1 MSGPWERYRDEGS
14 LEVTEPKNKVPGPWD
29 RFALPSGSPTVVQQ
43 QPPSPSRV
51 EQAAVAQPVFSDGSS
66 MEQEGFVDPMGNV
79 SGSLSSLPVKAPAK
93 VNTQTSVT
101 TQVVPPRGFNPES
114 SDYDYA
120 TATAAGLGPDGTGA
134 NKGHWGSVAPA
145 SKADRERYSL
155 PDNSY
160 VILKGRKHETWD
172 KAVQAE
178 IDRGSEVLKIGPRYF
193 SVPKGFQQPA
203 EMRAYEPTLFEQ
215 FRGLFPANR
224 DKASNEVAARQI
236 AKRENIP
243 VTQVY
248 REAGGSRPIFNPEG
262 RASIGAAVDT
272 GKVILNEFNPI
283 DKDGNAQVPRFV
295 KGGAG
300 AVARTI
306 RGGNINAPGQENT
319 LDKFI
324 KSTEPPKKTGPGN
337 FDAFENFGD
346 SLGYSLTTMVA
357 SATAAAAATPFT
369 GPAGGVA
376 TGMAVA
382 GGVAYRASKDQFLD
396 NVKENLN
403 KQSKKMFGRDLS
415 PDEWKQASIDFD
427 GAATKYGAWEAIP
440 EAISNAIFLKAFA
453 KPIIGAKGSRL
464 DRLVPIAA
472 SQVAEQT
479 TETITALGQN
489 KAELEAG
496 LTTEQLDIKEA
507 FRRQFAQTLLL
518 GGTMAAG
525 VKSKQ
530 AAQDFYINQVEPRV
544 APGSA
549 LARAIRNDLDMAAF
563 NPESIRQE
571 AVRRLNPD
579 NAQLEVR
586 NVGQQGGNK
595 PWEDFQTPAPTEA
608 QSNAPWED
616 FRAANNPPPLSPI
629 ESSIVQSEPI
639 PPGIDLTQSAGE
651 PTLTGEPMT
660 IGPDDRADPPMGNVL
675 GGPIESND
683 PPMGDEPRAA
693 NIERPETVAIY
704 NGLID
709 AMNGGYMGQKQAMK
723 EFQRQYGLVEVKNNE
738 AVLSAKG
745 QQLIEQLNPR
755 GMGAKPLT
763 TQEADDILNQFVAAN
778 QPEQIEPVTIAPIAP
793 TTQTQ
798 AEPTEAQRVF
808 NQFLKDGGGDDV
820 QQVSTTT
827 GRKIDTVLYLA
838 ELDELSP
845 AGGDLQPR
853 DRSRQSSDQQI
864 QLMAN
869 QLDPARLG
877 ESAEADRGAPIVG
890 DDFIIE
896 SGNGRVQAIKRAY
909 EQVPERAQAYRDFLA
924 NKYGFIDAQK
934 MRMPVL
940 VRVRMTA
947 LSPDERRQFVQEAN
961 QSATMQFSATEKAL
975 IDQTKLGPQVMGVWR
990 GGEVTDAANRDF
1002 VRSFIQ
1008 NVIPQAEQNS
1018 VMDANGN
1025 LSLDGKRRI
1034 EAAMLGKAFGDAA
1047 LLARIFESNDNNIR
1061 SIGGA
1066 LLDVSGDWMNMRQ
1079 AGVEGRMPERFD
1091 VTPQLVD
1098 AVRILDGLRE
1108 TNRKLADFLGTQE
1121 MFEQRDPAT
1130 EAFLRGFFN
1139 AKLTR
1144 AVGRDQVY
1152 DLLKAYADAAVQQS
1166 DESLFGDLTQV
1177 QPTEI
1182 IETQTEARN
1191 AKNAGS
1197 ETGQLFEVGPRSAET
1212 AGTSDA
1218 RGGQEVPRREL
1229 RRGGQGSDRPSNESD
1244 VGQQVGQDRG
1254 RTRGNNESP
1263 RKEKPT
1269 RSQKANNQSQAETD
1283 RIEPFLEDENGRTP
1297 GQDDDN
1303 PLPRK
1308 SQREAS
1314 SQADTGKQENQR
1326 FRGTTR
1332 SSLLYQASFT
1342 DRQSI
1347 YRNAFVELG
1356 YDPTQAELLPPARQF
1371 TILSQGLKNTYGLA
1385 FVQRT
1390 DPANLRQAIDQLL
1403 DAYRGLQLMA
1413 YVTELPSKAIGLEGT
1428 LGLVLRRQV
1437 EYLGAYYPGG
1447 GNIEGTRTAGP
1458 TISLPKRSNSFAHE
1472 WGHAFDYWMLDKIN
1486 GEQGTLSDAIR
1497 KGDALSDQFPE
1508 SIKDAYVLMMR
1519 SLFFDRGLE
1528 AAQIMELEK
1537 KIELAKTDV
1546 ERQKLQAK
1554 LDQVLSGA
1562 SKSRSTKSQYYE
1574 QQKEFVSREGGE
1586 LDYWT
1591 KPTEMLAR
1599 AFEAYISF
1607 KVEGA
1612 GGTTEFIGK
1621 GTEAYQSDAIS
1632 RLELTFPKDADRFN
1646 IYRAF
1651 DLLFDAVR
1659 NEALLNPTGEA
1670 AAAMPNDVVL
1680 SNPAI
1685 YFRDVIDTS
1694 EGTFMGKVFKNER
1707 DELQRQRNAAKRQA
1721 DRPSDNKTVIQRIQ
1735 DATNA
1740 IAQTN
1745 RGVLLSIE
1753 GRYKKR
1759 GNTGAANAI
1768 WQVTKR
1774 IATDPGAS
1782 RETFKGGVFNEAI
1795 ERETFRF
1802 ENRLDRII
1810 KDNDIQNFTEEELD
1824 QLRDVLTAISD
1835 EPLRASAK
1843 ITAAAAPLRILLN
1856 DLHGFMTQ
1864 AGVDV
1869 GYVEQGYLTRILDE
1883 PIIMDNPG
1891 GFVQDATKV
1900 YEVVFENT
1908 TPDLEGAMT
1917 PDSVEQDLNVVAGII
1932 SKLRN
1937 AGIRYNKDS
1946 RFADFAKTIK
1956 QMRKL
1961 AGQLRKALAAGDVD
1975 QIDDA
1980 RAAYASFIE
1989 EWDVGGQSVEETI
2002 GEAREL
2008 AKEIWSDKAANDWLQ
2023 RILYGSPAG
2032 WDSNSPSANFLK
2044 QRKLPP
2050 EADKLLTKWYIAD
2063 PSETVRTYLRGAVR
2077 KSEYNRRF
2085 GKMSGDR
2092 GNTKIDTLFE
2102 NLRKSG
2108 VSGEDVEY
2116 IEKIVNQETGNT
2128 RGNLPRGAE
2137 RLLNNTQT
2145 IGTMALLGRVVLT
2158 SLAEPIAV
2166 GFQTGKAL
2174 DGFAALA
2181 STIREI
2187 VPTASIREKRALA
2200 RALGIV
2206 ASPHTTDIL
2215 ANRFGG
2221 QFSEDPKISKVSAR
2235 FYARVGL
2242 TGLTNAQRR
2251 SAMQLGIAYFVEMA
2265 ETINDPDASA
2275 QDKAAARRELVDF
2288 GLQRSDLDEFA
2299 TWMMQFGDR
2308 LPALEEITDVNGQLT
2323 EFGMMLSVGVGRLVN
2338 QAIQNPKGV
2347 DRPYAANTTIGRMV
2361 YGLLSFNMAF
2371 SRNIMIKSWKMI
2383 TREAEQ
2389 QGAQKA
2395 AWLAVRAVAF
2405 PALSLYAGH
2414 FIVTMMREALLNPD
2428 KWDDEE
2434 KKGNLYPYL
2443 VGLAF
2448 SRSGFTGVVDPF
2460 YNAVL
2465 SLKYQRDLSN
2475 LMIGPVGSFFAV
2487 NLQRILSGFMLPNS
2501 DKNNKVETTQ
2511 LKAAYELTL
2520 QPALGYAT
2528 GALPGGP
2535 LLGAA
2540 YGVGYGYLSSPA
2552 FKSQFAEFFVG
2563 PKDTDKK
2570 KDAGIP
2576 F

>member
-1 MSGPWERYRDEGS
+1 MAGPWEDYGGGS
-14 LEVTEPKNKVPGPWD
+14 SSAAARPKNKTPGPWD
-29 RFALPSGSPTVVQQ
+29 DFALPSGSPAVVQQ
-43 QPPSPSRV
+43 QPSPPARV
-51 EQAAVAQPVFSDGSS
+51 EQAAVAQPVFSNGSS

-79 SGSLSSLPVKAPAK
+79 TGSFTDIARPSPA
-93 VNTQTSVT
+93 QPI
-101 TQVVPPRGFNPES
+101 QANP
-114 SDYDYA
+114 
-120 TATAAGLGPDGTGA
+120 GP
-134 NKGHWGSVAPA
+134 
-145 SKADRERYSL
+145 E
-155 PDNSY
+155 
-160 VILKGRKHETWD
+160 
-172 KAVQAE
+172 
-178 IDRGSEVLKIGPRYF
+178 F
-193 SVPKGFQQPA
+193 
-203 EMRAYEPTLFEQ
+203 RAYEPTLMDRVRDF
-215 FRGLFPANR
+215 FPSNR
-224 DKASNEVAARQI
+224 DRASNELAARQI

-248 REAGGSRPIFNPEG
+248 SEAGGSRPIFNPEG
-262 RASIGAAVDT
+262 RAPIGAAVDT
-272 GKVILNEFNPI
+272 AKVIGNEFSPV
-283 DKDGNAQVPRFV
+283 DKDGNAQVPRVV
-295 KGGAG
+295 KGGAN

-306 RGGNINAPGQENT
+306 RGGNISAPGQENA

-324 KSTEPPKKTGPGN
+324 KNTEPPKKTGPGN

-369 GPAGGVA
+369 SPLGGVA

-403 KQSKKMFGRDLS
+403 KESNKLFGRDLS
-415 PDEWKQASIDFD
+415 PDEWKQASKDFD

-440 EAISNAIFLKAFA
+440 EAISNAIFLKAFT
-453 KPIIGAKGSRL
+453 KPIIGAKGTRL
-464 DRLVPIAA
+464 ERLTPIAA
-472 SQVAEQT
+472 SQVAEQS

-496 LTTEQLDIKEA
+496 LTTEQLSIKEA
-507 FRRQFAQTLLL
+507 FNRQFAQTLLTS
-518 GGTMAAG
+518 GTMAAG
-525 VKSKQ
+525 VKGKQ
-530 AAQDFYINQVEPRV
+530 AAQDFYINEVEPRV

-579 NAQLEVR
+579 NAQLELRKVAPPEANR
-586 NVGQQGGNK
+586 
-595 PWEDFQTPAPTEA
+595 PWEDFQSATPT

-616 FRAANNPPPLSPI
+616 FQAANNPPPLSPI
-629 ESSIVQSEPI
+629 EPGTIESAPVA
-639 PPGIDLTQSAGE
+639 PGIDLTQSAGE
-651 PTLTGEPMT
+651 PTLTSEPLI
-660 IGPDDRADPPMGNVL
+660 IGLDDRADPPMG
-675 GGPIESND
+675 E
-683 PPMGDEPRAA
+683 EPRAA
-693 NIERPETVAIY
+693 NIERPETVSIF

-709 AMNGGYMGQKQAMK
+709 VMNGGFMGQKQAMK
-723 EFQRQYGLVEVKNNE
+723 EFQRQYGLVEVKDNE
-738 AVLSAKG
+738 PVLSARG
-745 QQLIEQLNPR
+745 QQLIQQLNPT
-755 GMGAKPLT
+755 GFGSTPLT
-763 TQEADDILNQFVAAN
+763 TQQADDILNQFVAAN
-778 QPEQIEPVTIAPIAP
+778 QPEPIEPVTIAPAAP
-793 TTQTQ
+793 AAPKQDKKTQ
-798 AEPTEAQRVF
+798 AQTIF
-808 NQFLKDGGGDDV
+808 SLFLENGGDQNV

-827 GRKIDTVLYLA
+827 GRKIDTVLYVA
-838 ELDELSP
+838 EMDELSP

-853 DRSRQSSDQQI
+853 DRSRTSSDQQI

-877 ESAEADRGAPIVG
+877 ESAEADRGAPIIG

-909 EQVPERAQAYRDFLA
+909 EQVPERAQAYRNFIAD
-924 NKYGFIDAQK
+924 KYGFDDARD

-947 LSPDERRQFVQEAN
+947 LSPDERKLFVQEAN

-975 IDQTKLGPQVMGVWR
+975 IDQTKLGPPVMELWT

-1025 LSLDGKRRI
+1025 LSIDGKRRI
-1034 EAAMLGKAFGDAA
+1034 EAAMLGKAFGDAN

-1079 AGVEGRMPERFD
+1079 AAIDGRMPERFD
-1091 VTPQLVD
+1091 VTPQLVE
-1098 AVRILDGLRE
+1098 AVRILDSLRE
-1108 TNRKLADFLGTQE
+1108 TNRKLSDFLGTQE

-1152 DLLKAYADAAVQQS
+1152 SLLKDYADVAVLQS
-1166 DESLFGDLTQV
+1166 DESLFGDLNEV
-1177 QPTEI
+1177 QPSEI
-1182 IETQTEARN
+1182 IEIQTESRN
-1191 AKNAGS
+1191 AKNAGT
-1197 ETGQLFEVGPRSAET
+1197 ETGQLFDVGPRSAKA
-1212 AGTSDA
+1212 AGTSNA
-1218 RGGQEVPRREL
+1218 ERGQEVPRREL
-1229 RRGGQGSDRPSNESD
+1229 RGSGQESDRPGDEPNVEK
-1244 VGQQVGQDRG
+1244 DRG
-1254 RTRGNNESP
+1254 RTRRDNE
-1263 RKEKPT
+1263 RTGQKKPSRT
-1269 RSQKANNQSQAETD
+1269 QKASNQSQAETD
-1283 RIEPFLEDENGRTP
+1283 RVEEDQPNGRTP

-1303 PLPRK
+1303 PLPRQ

-1326 FRGTTR
+1326 VRGTTR
-1332 SSLLYQASFT
+1332 GSLLLKVSFT

-1347 YRNAFVELG
+1347 YRNAFAELG

-1371 TILSQGLKNTYGLA
+1371 TILSQGLKKTYGLA
-1385 FVQRT
+1385 FVERT
-1390 DPANLRQAIDQLL
+1390 SSANLREAIDQLL

-1413 YVTELPSKAIGLEGT
+1413 YVTELPTKAIGLEGS

-1458 TISLPKRSNSFAHE
+1458 TISMPKRSNSFAHE

-1486 GEQGTLSDAIR
+1486 GEQGTLSESIR
-1497 KGDALSDQFPE
+1497 KGDALSNEFPE
-1508 SIKDAYVLMMR
+1508 SIKDAYALMMR

-1537 KIELAKTDV
+1537 QIETAKTDAA
-1546 ERQKLQAK
+1546 RQKLQAK
-1554 LDQVLSGA
+1554 LDKVLSGA
-1562 SKSRSTKSQYYE
+1562 SKDRNTKSQYYE
-1574 QQKEFVSREGGE
+1574 QQKEFVSREGGQ

-1670 AAAMPNDVVL
+1670 AATMPNDVVL

-1685 YFRDVIDTS
+1685 YFRDVVDTS
-1694 EGTFMGKVFKNER
+1694 EGTYLGKIFKNER

-1721 DRPSDNKTVIQRIQ
+1721 DRPSDNKTVFQRIQ

-1759 GNTGAANAI
+1759 GNPGAANAI
-1768 WQVTKR
+1768 WQITKR

-1782 RETFKGGVFNEAI
+1782 RETFKGGVFNEAV

-1810 KDNDIQNFTEEELD
+1810 KDFDIQNFTEEELD

-1835 EPLRASAK
+1835 EPLRADPK

-1891 GFVQDATKV
+1891 GFVKDAIKV
-1900 YEVVFENT
+1900 YEIVFENT

-1917 PDSVEQDLNVVAGII
+1917 PDSIEQDLNVVAGII
-1932 SKLRN
+1932 RKLRE
-1937 AGIRYNKDS
+1937 AGVRYNKDF
-1946 RFADFAKTIK
+1946 RFSEFAKAVK
-1956 QMRKL
+1956 QMRKS
-1961 AGQLRKALAAGDVD
+1961 AGMLRKAMAEGTAE
-1975 QIDDA
+1975 QIQKA
-1980 RAAYASFIE
+1980 RADYATFLQE
-1989 EWDVGGQSVEETI
+1989 QGVQEVI
-2002 GEAREL
+2002 GEARDLTKEL
-2008 AKEIWSDKAANDWLQ
+2008 WTDKAANDWLQ

-2044 QRKLPP
+2044 QRKLPA

-2085 GKMSGDR
+2085 GKSSGDR

-2102 NLRKSG
+2102 SLRQNG
-2108 VSGEDVEY
+2108 VTGEDVEY

-2128 RGNLPRGAE
+2128 RGSLPRGAE
-2137 RLLNNTQT
+2137 RLLNNAQT

-2206 ASPHTTDIL
+2206 ASPHTADIL

-2221 QFSEDPKISKVSAR
+2221 QFNEDPKMSKVSAR
-2235 FYARVGL
+2235 YYARVGL

-2251 SAMQLGIAYFVEMA
+2251 SAMQMGIAYFVEMA
-2265 ETINDPDASA
+2265 ETITDPDSSA
-2275 QDKAAARRELVDF
+2275 QDKAAAKRELTDF
-2288 GLQRSDLDEFA
+2288 GLQRNDMDEFA
-2299 TWMMQFGDR
+2299 AWMMQFGDR
-2308 LPALEEITDVNGQLT
+2308 MPSLEEITDVNGQLT

-2371 SRNIMIKSWKMI
+2371 FRNIMVKSWKMI
-2383 TREAEQ
+2383 AREAEE
-2389 QGAQKA
+2389 QGTQKA
-2395 AWLAVRAVAF
+2395 AWLAVRSVAF

-2414 FIVTMMREALLNPD
+2414 FVVTMMREALLNPD

-2448 SRSGFTGVVDPF
+2448 SRSGFTGMVDPF

-2511 LKAAYELTL
+2511 LKAAYELTI
-2520 QPALGYAT
+2520 QPALGYAA

-2535 LLGAA
+2535 LLGAG

-2552 FKSQFAEFFVG
+2552 FKSQFAEIFVG

-2570 KDAGIP
+2570 KEPGIP

>member
-1 MSGPWERYRDEGS
+1 MSGPWEDYGGS
-14 LEVTEPKNKVPGPWD
+14 SSVATRPKDKPPGPWD
-29 RFALPSGSPTVVQQ
+29 DFALPLGSPAVVQQ
-43 QPPSPSRV
+43 QSPSPARV
-51 EQAAVAQPVFSDGSS
+51 EQAAVAQPVFSNGSS
-66 MEQEGFVDPMGNV
+66 MEQEGFVEVKPPV
-79 SGSLSSLPVKAPAK
+79 IAPVKA
-93 VNTQTSVT
+93 NTQTIVT
-101 TQVVPPRGFNPES
+101 PQV
-114 SDYDYA
+114 
-120 TATAAGLGPDGTGA
+120 
-134 NKGHWGSVAPA
+134 
-145 SKADRERYSL
+145 
-155 PDNSY
+155 
-160 VILKGRKHETWD
+160 
-172 KAVQAE
+172 
-178 IDRGSEVLKIGPRYF
+178 
-193 SVPKGFQQPA
+193 A
-203 EMRAYEPTLFEQ
+203 EMRAYTPSLFEQ
-215 FRGLFPANR
+215 FLGLFPSNK

-248 REAGGSRPIFNPEG
+248 REAGGRRPIFNPEG
-262 RASIGAAVDT
+262 RAPIGAAVDT
-272 GKVILNEFNPI
+272 AKVIGNEFNPI
-283 DKDGNAQVPRFV
+283 DKDGNLQVPRFV

-306 RGGNINAPGQENT
+306 RGGNISAPGQENT
-319 LDKFI
+319 LDRFI

-376 TGMAVA
+376 TGMVVA

-403 KQSKKMFGRDLS
+403 KQSNKMFGRDLS
-415 PDEWKQASIDFD
+415 PNEWKQASIDFD
-427 GAATKYGAWEAIP
+427 AAATKYGAWEAIP

-453 KPIIGAKGSRL
+453 RPIIGAKGSRL
-464 DRLVPIAA
+464 DRLAPIAA
-472 SQVAEQT
+472 SQASEQV

-507 FRRQFAQTLLL
+507 FRKQFAMTLLTS
-518 GGTMAAG
+518 GTMAAG
-525 VKSKQ
+525 AKSKQ

-595 PWEDFQTPAPTEA
+595 PWEDFQSPAPTET

-616 FRAANNPPPLSPI
+616 FQAANNPPPLSPI
-629 ESSIVQSEPI
+629 ESSIVQTAPIPLGIDITQTAPI
-639 PPGIDLTQSAGE
+639 PPGIDLTQTPNEPGLSGAPINVGPGE
-651 PTLTGEPMT
+651 
-660 IGPDDRADPPMGNVL
+660 RADPPMGNFPGPDEFGSRDPEL
-675 GGPIESND
+675 GQEPT
-683 PPMGDEPRAA
+683 PP
-693 NIERPETVAIY
+693 IERPEAVSIF

-709 AMNGGYMGQKQAMK
+709 VMGGGFMGQKQAMK
-723 EFQRQYGLVEVKNNE
+723 EFQRQYGLVEVRDNE
-738 AVLSAKG
+738 PVLSAKG
-745 QQLIEQLNPR
+745 QQLIAQLNPT
-755 GMGAKPLT
+755 GMGSKPLT
-763 TQEADDILNQFVAAN
+763 TLEAEEIINQFVAAN
-778 QPEQIEPVTIAPIAP
+778 QPEKIEPVTIATIAQP
-793 TTQTQ
+793 QDG
-798 AEPTEAQRVF
+798 PTEAQRVF
-808 NQFLKDGGGDDV
+808 NQFLKNGGGDDV

-838 ELDELSP
+838 EMDELSP

-1166 DESLFGDLTQV
+1166 DESLFGDLGQV

-1229 RRGGQGSDRPSNESD
+1229 RRGGQGSDRPGNESD

-1254 RTRGNNESP
+1254 RTRRDNESP

-1303 PLPRK
+1303 PLPRQ

-1314 SQADTGKQENQR
+1314 SQADTGKEENQR

-1332 SSLLYQASFT
+1332 SSLLFKVSFT

-1347 YRNAFVELG
+1347 YRNAFAELG

-1371 TILSQGLKNTYGLA
+1371 TILSQGLKKTYGLA
-1385 FVQRT
+1385 FVERT
-1390 DPANLRQAIDQLL
+1390 SSANLREAIDQLL

-1413 YVTELPSKAIGLEGT
+1413 YVTELPTKAIGLEGS

-1458 TISLPKRSNSFAHE
+1458 TIALPKRSNSFAHE

-1486 GEQGTLSDAIR
+1486 GEQGTLSEAIR

-1537 KIELAKTDV
+1537 KIELAKTDA

-1562 SKSRSTKSQYYE
+1562 SKGRNTKSQYYE

-1670 AAAMPNDVVL
+1670 AATMPNDVVL

-1685 YFRDVIDTS
+1685 YFRDVVDTS
-1694 EGTFMGKVFKNER
+1694 EGTYLGKIFRNER

-1721 DRPSDNKTVIQRIQ
+1721 DRPSDNKSVFQRIQ

-1759 GNTGAANAI
+1759 GNPGAANAI
-1768 WQVTKR
+1768 WQITKR

-1900 YEVVFENT
+1900 YEIVFDNT

-1917 PDSVEQDLNVVAGII
+1917 PDSIEQDLNVVAGII

-1946 RFADFAKTIK
+1946 RFSEFAKATK
-1956 QMRKL
+1956 QMRKF
-1961 AGQLRKALAAGDVD
+1961 AGQLRKALAAGDAD
-1975 QIDDA
+1975 EIDAA
-1980 RAAYASFIE
+1980 RTAYASFIQ
-1989 EWDVGGQSVEETI
+1989 DQAVEETI

-2032 WDSNSPSANFLK
+2032 WESNSPSANFLK

-2050 EADKLLTKWYIAD
+2050 EADKLLTKYYIAD

-2092 GNTKIDTLFE
+2092 GNTQIDTLFE

-2206 ASPHTTDIL
+2206 ASPYTTDIL

-2251 SAMQLGIAYFVEMA
+2251 SAMQLGVAYFVEMA

-2275 QDKAAARRELVDF
+2275 QDKAAAKRELVDF
-2288 GLQRSDLDEFA
+2288 GLQRNDLDEFA

-2405 PALSLYAGH
+2405 PALALYAGH
-2414 FIVTMMREALLNPD
+2414 FVVTMMREALLNPD

-2434 KKGNLYPYL
+2434 KKGNLYAYL

-2511 LKAAYELTL
+2511 LKAAYELTA
-2520 QPALGYAT
+2520 QPALAYGV

>member
-1 MSGPWERYRDEGS
+1 MAGPWEDYGGGS
-14 LEVTEPKNKVPGPWD
+14 SSVATRPKDKPPGPWD
-29 RFALPSGSPTVVQQ
+29 DFALPSGSPTVVQQ
-43 QPPSPSRV
+43 QSPSPSRV
-51 EQAAVAQPVFSDGSS
+51 ERAAVAQPVFSNGSS

-93 VNTQTSVT
+93 VNTQNSVT
-101 TQVVPPRGFNPES
+101 PQVVPPRGFNPES

-120 TATAAGLGPDGTGA
+120 TATAAGLGPDGTGE

-203 EMRAYEPTLFEQ
+203 EMRSYEPTLFDQ
-215 FRGLFPANR
+215 FRGLFPANK

-262 RASIGAAVDT
+262 RAPIGAAVDT
-272 GKVILNEFNPI
+272 ADTIVTDVIPSAVRSI
-283 DKDGNAQVPRFV
+283 GNA
-295 KGGAG
+295 G
-300 AVARTI
+300 ARTI
-306 RGGNINAPGQENT
+306 RGGNISAPGQENS

-324 KSTEPPKKTGPGN
+324 KRTEPPKRTGPGN

-346 SLGYSLTTMVA
+346 GLGYSLTTLVA
-357 SATAAAAATPFT
+357 SASAAAAATPFT
-369 GPAGGVA
+369 GPIGGVA
-376 TGMAVA
+376 AGMTAA
-382 GGVAYRASKDQFLD
+382 GTIAYRSSKDQFLD

-427 GAATKYGAWEAIP
+427 GAATKYSAWEAIP

-453 KPIIGAKGSRL
+453 KPIVGAVRSRL
-464 DRLVPIAA
+464 DRLAPIAA
-472 SQVAEQT
+472 SQAAEQA
-479 TETITALGQN
+479 TETITLLGQN
-489 KAELEAG
+489 KIEFEAG

-507 FRRQFAQTLLL
+507 FRRQFAQTLLTS
-518 GGTMAAG
+518 GTMAAG
-525 VKSKQ
+525 AKAKE

-544 APGSA
+544 SPGSA

-629 ESSIVQSEPI
+629 ESSVVQSEPI

-838 ELDELSP
+838 EMDELSP

-1034 EAAMLGKAFGDAA
+1034 EAAMLGKAFGDAS

-1108 TNRKLADFLGTQE
+1108 TNRKLSDFLGTQE

-1166 DESLFGDLTQV
+1166 DESLFGDLSQV
-1177 QPTEI
+1177 QPTQI

-1197 ETGQLFEVGPRSAET
+1197 ETGQLFEVAPRGAET

-1229 RRGGQGSDRPSNESD
+1229 RRGGQESDRPSNESNG
-1244 VGQQVGQDRG
+1244 GQQDGQNRS
-1254 RTRGNNESP
+1254 RTRRDNESTGQ
-1263 RKEKPT
+1263 EKPA

-1283 RIEPFLEDENGRTP
+1283 RVEEDNTNGRTS

-1303 PLPRK
+1303 PLPRQ

-1314 SQADTGKQENQR
+1314 SQANTGKEENQR

-1332 SSLLYQASFT
+1332 SSLLYQVSFT
-1342 DRQSI
+1342 NRQSI

-1371 TILSQGLKNTYGLA
+1371 TILSEGLKNTYGLA

-1390 DPANLRQAIDQLL
+1390 DPANLREAIDQLL

-1413 YVTELPSKAIGLEGT
+1413 YVTDLPSKAIGLEGT

-1447 GNIEGTRTAGP
+1447 GNIEGTRTTGP
-1458 TISLPKRSNSFAHE
+1458 TIALPKRSNSFAHE

-1486 GEQGTLSDAIR
+1486 NEQGTLSESIR
-1497 KGDALSDQFPE
+1497 KGDALSTQFPE

-1537 KIELAKTDV
+1537 KIETAKTDA

-1659 NEALLNPTGEA
+1659 SEALLNPTGEA
-1670 AAAMPNDVVL
+1670 AATMPDDVVL

-1694 EGTFMGKVFKNER
+1694 EGTYLGKIFKNER
-1707 DELQRQRNAAKRQA
+1707 EELQRQRNASKRQA
-1721 DRPSDNKTVIQRIQ
+1721 ERPSDNKTVFQRIQ

-1740 IAQTN
+1740 IAHTN

-1759 GNTGAANAI
+1759 GNAGAAKAI
-1768 WQVTKR
+1768 WQITKR
-1774 IATDPGAS
+1774 IATDPGAG
-1782 RETFKGGVFNEAI
+1782 RETFKSGVFNEAV
-1795 ERETFRF
+1795 ERETYRF

-1810 KDNDIQNFTEEELD
+1810 KDHDIQNFTEEELD

-1835 EPLRASAK
+1835 EPMRADAK

-1917 PDSVEQDLNVVAGII
+1917 PDSVEQDLGVVAGILK
-1932 SKLRN
+1932 KLRE

-1946 RFADFAKTIK
+1946 RFAGFAKTIK

-1961 AGQLRKALAAGDVD
+1961 AGQLRKALSAGDAD

-1980 RAAYASFIE
+1980 RAAYASFID
-1989 EWDVGGQSVEETI
+1989 EWDVGGQSVAETI
-2002 GEAREL
+2002 GQAREL
-2008 AKEIWSDKAANDWLQ
+2008 AKEIWSDKAANDWLS

-2063 PSETVRTYLRGAVR
+2063 PSETARTYLRGAVR

-2085 GKMSGDR
+2085 GKMSGDN
-2092 GNTKIDTLFE
+2092 GNTKMDTLFE
-2102 NLRKSG
+2102 NLRLSG
-2108 VSGEDVEY
+2108 VSGEDVAY
-2116 IEKIVNQETGNT
+2116 IKSIVDQETGNLRT
-2128 RGNLPRGAE
+2128 SLPRGTE
-2137 RLLNNTQT
+2137 RLLNNVQT

-2174 DGFAALA
+2174 DGFVALA
-2181 STIREI
+2181 ATIREI
-2187 VPTASIREKRALA
+2187 VPTASVREKRALA
-2200 RALGIV
+2200 RALGVV
-2206 ASPHTTDIL
+2206 ASPHTQDIL

-2221 QFSEDPKISKVSAR
+2221 QYREDPKISKASSR
-2235 FYARVGL
+2235 YYARIGL

-2251 SAMQLGIAYFVEMA
+2251 SAMQLGIVYFVEMA
-2265 ETINDPDASA
+2265 ETLNDPDASA

-2288 GLQRSDLDEFA
+2288 GLQRNDIDEFA
-2299 TWMMQFGDR
+2299 TWMMQFTDR
-2308 LPALEEITDVNGQLT
+2308 MPDVEEITDVNGQLT
-2323 EFGMMLSVGVGRLVN
+2323 EFGMMLSTSVGRLVN

-2347 DRPYAANTTIGRMV
+2347 DRPFAANTTIGRMV

-2371 SRNIMIKSWKMI
+2371 FRNIMVKSWKMI
-2383 TREAEQ
+2383 AREAEE

-2414 FIVTMMREALLNPD
+2414 FMVTMLREALLNPD
-2428 KWDDEE
+2428 KWDEEE

-2448 SRSGFTGVVDPF
+2448 SRSGFTGLLDPF

-2465 SLKYQRDLSN
+2465 SLKYERDLSN
-2475 LMIGPVGSFFAV
+2475 LLIGPVSSFFAV
-2487 NLQRILSGFMLPNS
+2487 NAQRLLKGFMLPNS
-2501 DKNNKVETTQ
+2501 DKNNKVETQQ
-2511 LKAAYELTL
+2511 LKAAYEMTF
-2520 QPALGYAT
+2520 QPVMAYGV

-2535 LLGAA
+2535 LLGAG

-2552 FKSQFAEFFVG
+2552 FKAKFAEFFVG